1 MKVMEE
7 NILEVSHLQVSY
19 PCSRKTP
26 FEKKKSI
33 QVLKDISFSMQKGE
47 ILGLV
52 GESGSGKTTLARA
65 VLGLI
70 PYKGEI
76 KTKVKSPQMVFQD
89 PYGSLNPSKKIG
101 WILEEPLRLKGGM
114 GKQERLEKAVLMLEK
129 VGLDEKFMDRY
140 PRQLSGGQ
148 RQRVCIAAALM
159 LEPEFLI
166 ADEPVSALDVTI
178 QAQIL
183 ELFQKIQKEMGL
195 TILFISHDLRVVYR
209 MCGRVLIMQQG
220 ELVESGTVEEVYFH
234 PKSAYTE
241 KLLQAAG
248 IEQNQNEI

>member
-1 MKVMEE
+1 
-7 NILEVSHLQVSY
+7 
-19 PCSRKTP
+19 
-26 FEKKKSI
+26 
-33 QVLKDISFSMQKGE
+33 
-47 ILGLV
+47 
-52 GESGSGKTTLARA
+52 
-65 VLGLI
+65 
-70 PYKGEI
+70 
-76 KTKVKSPQMVFQD
+76 
-89 PYGSLNPSKKIG
+89 
-101 WILEEPLRLKGGM
+101 
-114 GKQERLEKAVLMLEK
+114 
-129 VGLDEKFMDRY
+129 
-140 PRQLSGGQ
+140 
-148 RQRVCIAAALM
+148 M

-209 MCGRVLIMQQG
+209 MCDRVLIMQQG